1 MNLDVEP
8 LLVPISEESPGGVD
22 SRESEVY
29 AQISDEINK
38 LTNLK
43 SDSIPNWIRI
53 EQLAVNFLKEQSKD
67 FLVSAWL
74 AESWNQRYALDGL
87 AAGLLLQAKLSE
99 KFWETGFPS
108 IKRIR
113 GRRNAILW
121 WTDRAT
127 NWLESQAE
135 ETITAELSQKLL
147 TSANELDKILSEKDP
162 EAPSLSTLIGHL
174 RRIPVEDPPKP
185 AEPSPIS
192 VEKDSTIATDTT
204 QISQSLSTPS
214 TVALNAVAPSTA
226 AQTTQNK
233 TFNSASLTQN
243 SQINSFD
250 DLYTALKPAQEYLAQ
265 LGPALYAFDSSNP
278 LVIHFSRFAARSSI
292 FQLPKST
299 NGQTVVSPPPIAII
313 DIFEKI
319 TKSKNAQGLIEFCES
334 RIRTFP
340 FWLDLDCQSARGFS
354 MMGAAG
360 IHMRNTVVDTLLN
373 FLDRLPGVDQLLFS
387 DGTPF
392 ANIDTLAWIKRC
404 RQERSSVGAT
414 DAFDAAKSNAMNAR
428 VEGKSEQAV
437 NELQLFIS
445 NTNSKRDQFRA
456 RVALVEMILSDRPD
470 ADLRALVQPLIDD
483 CEKQKLDQWEP
494 ELAASAWALKARAA
508 KQVVMSKSPDIT
520 VAYREAAHT
529 EMQEAIKHLSIV
541 DFASAVKQS

>member
-1 MNLDVEP
+1 MNLDVES
-8 LLVPISEESPGGVD
+8 LLVPISEQSPGGLD
-22 SRESEVY
+22 SRESETY
-29 AQISDEINK
+29 SQISEEINK
-38 LTNLK
+38 LTNIK
-43 SDSIPNWIRI
+43 SDSIPNWIRV
-53 EQLAVNFLKEQSKD
+53 EQLTVKYLKEQSKD

-74 AESWNQRYALDGL
+74 AESWNQRFALEGL

-99 KFWETGFPS
+99 QFWETGFPTV
-108 IKRIR
+108 KRIR

-135 ETITAELSQKLL
+135 ETIAADLSQKLL

-162 EAPSLSTLIGHL
+162 EAPLLSALISHL

-185 AEPSPIS
+185 AETSPIS
-192 VEKDSTIATDTT
+192 GEKDSKTVTDTS
-204 QISQSLSTPS
+204 QISQSSS
-214 TVALNAVAPSTA
+214 SNSVALNATAPSSA
-226 AQTTQNK
+226 AQSTQNK
-233 TFNSASLTQN
+233 TLNPSGFTQN
-243 SQINSFD
+243 TQINSFE

-319 TKSKNAQGLIEFCES
+319 SKSKNSQGLTEFCES

-340 FWLDLDCQSARGFS
+340 FWLDLDCQSASGFS

-360 IHMRNTVVDTLLN
+360 IHMRNTIVDTLLN

-392 ANIDTLAWIKRC
+392 ASIDTLAWIKRC

-414 DAFDAAKSNAMNAR
+414 DAFDAAKSNAMTAR
-428 VEGKSEQAV
+428 GEGKSEQAV
-437 NELQLFIS
+437 NELQTFMS
-445 NTNSKRDQFRA
+445 NTSSKRDQFRA
-456 RVALVEMILSDRPD
+456 RAALVEMILSDRPD
-470 ADLRALVQPLIDD
+470 ADLRSLVQPLIDD

-508 KQVVMSKSPDIT
+508 RQVMMSKSPDMT
-520 VAYREAAHT
+520 AAQKEAAHA

-541 DFASAVKQS
+541 DFASAANQS